1 MNEVRDL
8 LLTDEGLAEKGR
20 RKIEWAW
27 RKMPVLRQ
35 IKEAWGREKPLDGVR
50 IGACLH
56 VSAKTANLVR
66 VLRHG
71 GAEVFLCASNPLST
85 QDDVAAALNVV
96 YGIPTYAKRGV
107 DKDTYYRQIYAVLD
121 KEPQVTID
129 DGADLVTTLHKER
142 PRQAEKVIGGT
153 EETTTGVIRLRAMA
167 NEGILKYPLIAVND
181 AQTKH
186 LFDNRYGT
194 GQSTID
200 GILRATN
207 YLLAGSVFVVAGY
220 GWCGR
225 GIAMRARGMGAK
237 VIVVETNPFRALE
250 AVMDGYEVSDMKG
263 AASKA
268 DFIVTATGDIHVL
281 GKQHFPFLKDG
292 VILANAGHF
301 NVEIDIPAL
310 AAMAKKR
317 QFVRENVEEF
327 VLGDGRRIYLL
338 AEGRLV
344 NLACGEGH
352 PVEVMD
358 LSFANQ
364 ALSAAWLVQQK
375 GKLEPG
381 VYKVPQEIDERVA
394 RLKLAAL
401 GVPLE
406 ELTDEQKAYLS
417 SWELGT

>member
-1 MNEVRDL
+1 MDEVQGL

-20 RKIEWAW
+20 QKIEWAW
-27 RKMPVLRQ
+27 KKMPVLRQ
-35 IKEAWGREKPLDGVR
+35 IKEVWDREKPLDGVR
-50 IGACLH
+50 VGACLH

-66 VLRHG
+66 VLRDG

-96 YGIPTYAKRGV
+96 YGIPTYARRGV
-107 DKDTYYRQIYAVLD
+107 DQATYYRQIAAVLD
-121 KEPQVTID
+121 KEPLVTID

-142 PRQAEKVIGGT
+142 PQQANQVIGGT

-167 NEGILKYPLIAVND
+167 RDGVLKYPLIAVND
-181 AQTKH
+181 ALTKH

-207 YLLAGSVFVVAGY
+207 YLLAGSVFVVVGY

-225 GIAMRARGMGAK
+225 GIAMRARGMGAR
-237 VIVVETNPFRALE
+237 VVVVETNPFRALE
-250 AVMDGYEVSDMKG
+250 AVMDGYEVSDMKR

-268 DFIVTATGDIHVL
+268 DFVVTATGNIHVL
-281 GKQHFPFLKDG
+281 GKEHFPFLKDG

-301 NVEIDIPAL
+301 DVEIDIPAL
-310 AAMAKKR
+310 AEMAKQR
-317 QFVRENVEEF
+317 HFVKENVEEF

-364 ALSAAWLVQQK
+364 ALSVAWLVQQK
-375 GKLEPG
+375 GRLKPG

-401 GVPLE
+401 GVNLE